1 MPTSYTS
8 NLLRPRLTILNWVAD
23 MGSDI
28 SDEVRS
34 KLYATLAS
42 STLPAA
48 LGSFNSICITLLA
61 YFRIGAPVL
70 LLIALLDFVFMLVRI
85 AATNLRMLRGIAADL
100 VVISGIGWAASM
112 AATLVVVGFSED
124 MPMIVVAVAS
134 ALGSCAGI
142 IARNY
147 AAPRLALIQ
156 VMIVDAAFKIPFA
169 VMHPEFVPLLACQG
183 VGFLG
188 VAAWI
193 MRQQRN
199 TTVRAIA
206 GQIESRTQALLDPL
220 TGLLNRRG
228 LSEKAK
234 AMRQNPSPK
243 ALFYLDLDGFKQ
255 INDRLGHGAGDEIL
269 KDVAR
274 RLTICLPEALICR
287 MGGDEF
293 IVVTKCHSRQEASVI
308 GARIIQSLSLAHA
321 TMDGQVSAGVSTS
334 ASIGIS
340 LFDPSVVE
348 LERAMVE
355 ADEALY
361 RAKRAGRG
369 CALLHE
375 PATPTVARAS
385 A

>member
-1 MPTSYTS
+1 MRTSYNP
-8 NLLRPRLTILNWVAD
+8 NLLQPRLPILNWVAD

-28 SDEVRS
+28 SDEIRY
-34 KLYATLAS
+34 KLCATLAS

-70 LLIALLDFVFMLVRI
+70 LVIALVDFALMLVRI

-100 VVISGIGWAASM
+100 VVASGIGWAASM
-112 AATLVVVGFSED
+112 AATLIVVGFSDD
-124 MPMIVVAVAS
+124 MPMTVVAVAS

-147 AAPRLALIQ
+147 AAPRLALTQ
-156 VMIVDAAFKIPFA
+156 VGIIDASFKMPFGT
-169 VMHPEFVPLLACQG
+169 MHPEFIPLLFCQG

-188 VAAWI
+188 VVIWI

-206 GQIESRTQALLDPL
+206 SQIESRQQALLDPL

-234 AMRQNPSPK
+234 TMRQTPSPK

-269 KDVAR
+269 KHVAR
-274 RLTICLPEALICR
+274 RLTVCLPEASICR

-293 IVVTKCHSRQEASVI
+293 IVVTNCQSRQEASVI
-308 GARIIQSLSLAHA
+308 GARIIQSLSLAPA
-321 TMDGQVSAGVSTS
+321 KLDGQASAGVSTS

-340 LFDPSVVE
+340 LFDPATDD

-369 CALLHE
+369 CAMLHE
-375 PATPTVARAS
+375 TAS
-385 A
+385 LPISKAFA